1 MSPARPV
8 KTVFASYR
16 CTHEEDEVPVAERV
30 WYVKGR
36 RLGEHTKAQRK
47 RREVLKKRNEKREEK
62 RRCIKSAAP
71 RAFPRG
77 HHVDKYGN
85 LTGRLP
91 CMLQDGG
98 RLPWRLHGDD
108 DAPARWQQRHD
119 WQISSSSRSTS
130 WTAREIR
137 RNLSPPRGV
146 GPK

>member
-91 CMLQDGG
+91 CFKMVGG
-98 RLPWRLHGDD
+98 YHGDYMETMT
-108 DAPARWQQRHD
+108 PARWQQRHD
-119 WQISSSSRSTS
+119 WQISSSRSTS

-137 RNLSPPRGV
+137 PNLSPPRGV